1 MYCRLFVLPFMLVT
15 SLSLGAFVGE
25 NESGKRYCFGL
36 QEEDYMD
43 IYSLEIP
50 VIEVTTEDSV
60 SPTFEVSTS
69 PYVGTTQNGLTNNN
83 YVKGRMLIRV
93 KDSIAYDSGDSIG
106 SMKIKI
112 RGNTSAI
119 TPTQK
124 PYKIKLDKKAD
135 LLTGEPAG
143 KDKEWVLLCANM
155 MTPFGFKVSELVGM
169 EWVPDYRFVNVVL
182 NGDYR
187 GFYLL
192 VENVKRSE
200 HRCNISK
207 GGFIIED
214 DAYWWNEN
222 AYFHTNLLG
231 EIPMGYTFKYPE
243 VESNEDTFLLKVKDY
258 MNEVEVKMKNKSDD
272 LEDYIDLESFAKWEL
287 AHDILGSLDSWGSN
301 VFIYRD
307 SMTDCKLKM
316 GPLWDFDGIYM
327 TSDAWSNIHIGGT
340 FYFPYLNSRS
350 DFSEIYKS
358 EYENVRSQILNVVSI
373 IREEYDDLGDDFNQ
387 SRAFNIKKHQVNRRD
402 YEQEISVAD
411 EWFTSRIAWM
421 DSAVQTMEVMD
432 VMLIEVAQVAQSDAY
447 WVSLWGVDDSEQTL
461 LQVYDATGRML
472 RCYTDLE
479 KCEGSDLIG
488 VELNLQPGFYIL
500 RAVNGNKSASRKL
513 LHTVGW

>member
-1 MYCRLFVLPFMLVT
+1 
-15 SLSLGAFVGE
+15 
-25 NESGKRYCFGL
+25 
-36 QEEDYMD
+36 
-43 IYSLEIP
+43 
-50 VIEVTTEDSV
+50 
-60 SPTFEVSTS
+60 
-69 PYVGTTQNGLTNNN
+69 
-83 YVKGRMLIRV
+83 
-93 KDSIAYDSGDSIG
+93 
-106 SMKIKI
+106 
-112 RGNTSAI
+112 
-119 TPTQK
+119 
-124 PYKIKLDKKAD
+124 
-135 LLTGEPAG
+135 
-143 KDKEWVLLCANM
+143 
-155 MTPFGFKVSELVGM
+155 
-169 EWVPDYRFVNVVL
+169 
-182 NGDYR
+182 
-187 GFYLL
+187 
-192 VENVKRSE
+192 
-200 HRCNISK
+200 
-207 GGFIIED
+207 
-214 DAYWWNEN
+214 
-222 AYFHTNLLG
+222 
-231 EIPMGYTFKYPE
+231 
-243 VESNEDTFLLKVKDY
+243 
-258 MNEVEVKMKNKSDD
+258 
-272 LEDYIDLESFAKWEL
+272 
-287 AHDILGSLDSWGSN
+287 
-301 VFIYRD
+301 
-307 SMTDCKLKM
+307 MTDCKLKM

-432 VMLIEVAQVAQSDAY
+432 VMLIEVAQVAQSDVY